1 MTQSEMKE
9 IGILIGTMDGIKGK
23 LEEMHKELK
32 GFVKNGTTKCLENES
47 AIKLV
52 KVDVEGIKQKNKS
65 QDKRMYVAFAAIV
78 IIAQAAGV
86 HIPTLIGKLMG
97 S

>member
-9 IGILIGTMDGIKGK
+9 IGILIGTMNGVKEK
-23 LEEMHKELK
+23 LDEMHKEIK
-32 GFVKNGTTKCLENES
+32 GFVKNGTTKCLENEGELR
-47 AIKLV
+47 LV
-52 KVDVEGIKQKNKS
+52 KKDVEGIKQKNKS
-65 QDKRMYVAFAAIV
+65 QDKRMYAAFAAIV

-97 S
+97 G